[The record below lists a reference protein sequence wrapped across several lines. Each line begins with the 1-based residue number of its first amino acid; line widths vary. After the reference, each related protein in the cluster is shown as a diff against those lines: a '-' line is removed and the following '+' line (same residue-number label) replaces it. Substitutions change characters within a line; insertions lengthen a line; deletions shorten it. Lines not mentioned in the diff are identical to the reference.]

1 MLLPGPIIA
10 WWAMSNVDGQYVWT
24 AIFCGEF
31 GGKRLGGWVDGSRWP
46 GELNFGRLMDS
57 STTAAPAAAG
67 LQGLGA
73 CLGLSLVWWSFWRLF
88 LAALLQILKKHYHTT
103 LKTLWNKTLF
113 LDFWCGYERDWPAC
127 PSHCQRL
134 CAPHWSSPWWRYLY
148 QKASQIFERYS
159 NQIIESDI
167 LIRYLSQ
174 IFVRYLNQI
183 FIQ

>member
-1 MLLPGPIIA
+1 MSCHFLWGICWKEVRGVGWWIQVAGWAEFWSTNGLQLHGCSCRCWSTRPWGLSGSQSDVVLCWSFFGLFLESLLP
-10 WWAMSNVDGQYVWT
+10 
-24 AIFCGEF
+24 
-31 GGKRLGGWVDGSRWP
+31 
-46 GELNFGRLMDS
+46 
-57 STTAAPAAAG
+57 
-67 LQGLGA
+67 
-73 CLGLSLVWWSFWRLF
+73 
-88 LAALLQILKKHYHTT
+88 ILKTLPHLLTT
-103 LKTLWNKTLF
+103 SKTLWNKTLF

-174 IFVRYLNQI
+174 IFESDIWIRYSSSNTH
-183 FIQ
+183 